1 MNRRL
6 TIFAIL
12 FIFVLQNI
20 AYSQNSPGKSQSGKT
35 SLDNMI
41 YADTLNPAAPSQ
53 LTAFSFL
60 VGDWTCDVR
69 LRQAD
74 GSFIH
79 WSAEWIGRYILEGYA
94 IMDQYK
100 MLDTT
105 GKLVVSGFNIRSFN
119 SKTNS
124 WNMKWFEALTSTWL
138 DLGPQQLGGVEISE
152 SSITFKTQYAPD
164 EIQRIKFFNI
174 SKAHFDWKA
183 DISND
188 NGRVWK
194 DSDIL
199 ISAHRK

>member
-1 MNRRL
+1 MNRWL
-6 TIFAIL
+6 MILAIL

-20 AYSQNSPGKSQSGKT
+20 TCSQNSPEKSQSGKT
-35 SLDNMI
+35 SLDNML

-53 LTAFSFL
+53 LSAFSFL

-69 LRQAD
+69 VRQTD
-74 GSFIH
+74 GSIIH
-79 WSAEWIGRYILEGYA
+79 WSAEWIGHYILEGYA

-105 GKLVVSGFNIRSFN
+105 GRLVVSGFNIRSYN

-124 WNMKWFEALTSTWL
+124 WNMKWFEALSSTWL

-152 SSITFKTQYAPD
+152 SSIIFKTQYAPD

-174 SKAHFDWKA
+174 SKTHFDWRA
-183 DISND
+183 DASND
-188 NGRVWK
+188 NGRIWK
-194 DSDIL
+194 DSVIL
-199 ISAHRK
+199 ISANRK